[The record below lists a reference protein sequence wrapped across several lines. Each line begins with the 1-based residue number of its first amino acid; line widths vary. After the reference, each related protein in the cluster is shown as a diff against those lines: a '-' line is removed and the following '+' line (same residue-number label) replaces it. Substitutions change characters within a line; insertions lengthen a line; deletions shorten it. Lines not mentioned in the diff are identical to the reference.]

1 MNFNARMKSR
11 LLVEF
16 DKRLKTELSTDL
28 YSFIANVR
36 LDRGDSFHDAVNV
49 IFNRDGAAGLR
60 SFLNN
65 IIELLE
71 NMQDENKKCQK

>member
-1 MNFNARMKSR
+1 MNFNDQIKSK

-28 YSFIANVR
+28 YSFVANVR
-36 LDRGDSFHDAVNV
+36 LDRGDSFHDAVDV
-49 IFNRDGAAGLR
+49 IFNRDGATGLR
-60 SFLNN
+60 SFLDNM
-65 IIELLE
+65 IELLH

>member
-1 MNFNARMKSR
+1 MNFNARIKSR

-28 YSFIANVR
+28 YSFVANVR
-36 LDRGDSFHDAVNV
+36 LDRGDSFHDAVDV
-49 IFNRDGAAGLR
+49 IFNRDGATGLR
-60 SFLNN
+60 SFLDNM
-65 IIELLE
+65 IELLH

>member
-1 MNFNARMKSR
+1 MNFNARIKSR

-28 YSFIANVR
+28 YSFVANVR
-36 LDRGDSFHDAVNV
+36 LDRGDSFHDAVDV
-49 IFNRDGAAGLR
+49 IFNRDGATGLR
-60 SFLNN
+60 SFLDNM
-65 IIELLE
+65 IELLQ